1 MAADRNPSEPSPR
14 TTEVGRRIVGRRIV
28 GRRIAGL
35 VRLIAGLGLAVTI
48 GIQIGDRVAN
58 NAFDPWEYFSY
69 FTIETSLF
77 NIVVL
82 LVGGMLALRFARDP
96 TLFTTVRMATLTY
109 AIVTAGVYNLLLR
122 NLPPEGYP
130 GLAWPNEVVH
140 VWVPLLLVA
149 DWLLAPGRPT
159 LRWRSLWIVPL
170 YPVAW
175 AGYTFIRAAA
185 SGGTIYPYPFLDPAT
200 DGWLSV
206 FVYIVALTGVL
217 VGLGAL
223 AVAYTRIR
231 ARRAESRPGSR
242 AV

>member
-1 MAADRNPSEPSPR
+1 MAADRTPSEPSPK
-14 TTEVGRRIVGRRIV
+14 TPDV
-28 GRRIAGL
+28 GRRIAGV
-35 VRLIAGLGLAVTI
+35 VRLIVGVGLAVTI

-82 LVGGMLALRFARDP
+82 LVGGVLALRFARDP
-96 TLFTTVRMATLTY
+96 QLFTTVRMATLTY
-109 AIVTAGVYNLLLR
+109 AIITAAVYNLLLR
-122 NLPPEGYP
+122 NIPPTGYP
-130 GLAWPNEVVH
+130 GLDWPNEVVH
-140 VWVPLLLVA
+140 VWVPLLLLL
-149 DWLLAPGRPT
+149 DWLLAPGRPS
-159 LRWRSLWIVPL
+159 LPWRSLWIVPI

-175 AGYTFIRAAA
+175 AVYTFLRAAA
-185 SGGTIYPYPFLDPAT
+185 SGGAIYPYPFLDPAT

-231 ARRAESRPGSR
+231 SRRLEGLPARRVA
-242 AV
+242 